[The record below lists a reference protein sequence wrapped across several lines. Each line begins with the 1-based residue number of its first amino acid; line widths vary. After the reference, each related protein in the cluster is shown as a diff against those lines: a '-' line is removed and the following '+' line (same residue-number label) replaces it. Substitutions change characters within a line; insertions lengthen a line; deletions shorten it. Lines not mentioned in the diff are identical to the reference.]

1 MSRVLRNRVGAAALV
16 GVLALAVTACSGT
29 GEADAPQS
37 GSDAPSTSTEAP
49 PESSVEVPE
58 GRVVPVENSSGDAVK
73 IAMIG
78 FSNNPY
84 WVGVSEG
91 TTYAN
96 DVLASYDG
104 SVDWIVA
111 GTRQDVQTINS
122 AILAAANQGYDGIG
136 FFIGGEDRAVDGLHV
151 LPGPG
156 DDPVHGTV
164 VAGEDVVGVGG
175 ALRDPD
181 PVGVVG
187 EADHGDL
194 DGVATAVLH
203 RNDAPLRHLD
213 ARLRRRLR
221 AGARRVRSGLRGIR
235 LPVPEQAVTAS
246 ASTPT
251 RAAAPTRFLSTLLI
265 SSSSSHRHW
274 CVDAP
279 AVYAICRRARPR
291 KAGGGRESARREP
304 LMPSLCIAGQKLHAA
319 REPLGL
325 AAALRP
331 YSTCKDRM
339 SRSEDPCE
347 RSPDRPGRRE
357 RSHSRVAAGRRADRP
372 RDVDAS
378 AGPRRPIPRRSCR
391 SPAPSAS

>member
-1 MSRVLRNRVGAAALV
+1 MHREGISGSRRADSLPPPAFRGRARRQMAYTAGPSTHQRRCELEDEMSRVLRNRVGAAALV

-96 DVLASYDG
+96 DVLASYD
-104 SVDWIVA
+104 
-111 GTRQDVQTINS
+111 
-122 AILAAANQGYDGIG
+122 
-136 FFIGGEDRAVDGLHV
+136 
-151 LPGPG
+151 
-156 DDPVHGTV
+156 DPVHGTV

-235 LPVPEQAVTAS
+235 LPGPRAGGHGECEHPDEGRSTHSISQYSAHLILQFAPSLVRRWAS
-246 ASTPT
+246 CVRHLPARSPAKGGRWERVGST
-251 RAAAPTRFLSTLLI
+251 RAADAFPV
-265 SSSSSHRHW
+265 HRW
-274 CVDAP
+274 TETSRGTGVAG
-279 AVYAICRRARPR
+279 AGCR
-291 KAGGGRESARREP
+291 
-304 LMPSLCIAGQKLHAA
+304 
-319 REPLGL
+319 
-325 AAALRP
+325 AAAILNL
-331 YSTCKDRM
+331 
-339 SRSEDPCE
+339 
-347 RSPDRPGRRE
+347 
-357 RSHSRVAAGRRADRP
+357 
-372 RDVDAS
+372 
-378 AGPRRPIPRRSCR
+378 
-391 SPAPSAS
+391 

>member
-1 MSRVLRNRVGAAALV
+1 MHREGISGSRRADSLPPPAFRGRARRQMAYTAGPSTHQRRCELEDEMSRVLRNRVGAAALV

-235 LPVPEQAVTAS
+235 LPGPRAGGHGECEHPDEGRSTHSISQYSAHLILQFAPSLVRRWAS
-246 ASTPT
+246 CVRHLPARSPAKGGRWERVGST
-251 RAAAPTRFLSTLLI
+251 RAADAFPV
-265 SSSSSHRHW
+265 HRW
-274 CVDAP
+274 TETSRGTGVAG
-279 AVYAICRRARPR
+279 AGCR
-291 KAGGGRESARREP
+291 
-304 LMPSLCIAGQKLHAA
+304 
-319 REPLGL
+319 
-325 AAALRP
+325 AAAIL
-331 YSTCKDRM
+331 DL
-339 SRSEDPCE
+339 
-347 RSPDRPGRRE
+347 
-357 RSHSRVAAGRRADRP
+357 
-372 RDVDAS
+372 
-378 AGPRRPIPRRSCR
+378 
-391 SPAPSAS
+391 